1 VRIISAWPRR
11 ENTAITMVL
20 EEGQNH
26 GCDLIYR
33 KGQKVGLHGAFRQTT
48 SLKFHFQKQM
58 ELDENVLCNNQK
70 LQNSKEQKR
79 STSRYRMCHHWAGRG
94 SSENCVSSQ
103 NGFVFFFLISQ
114 YLVKVLEK

>member
-33 KGQKVGLHGAFRQTT
+33 KGQKVGVT
-48 SLKFHFQKQM
+48 
-58 ELDENVLCNNQK
+58 
-70 LQNSKEQKR
+70 
-79 STSRYRMCHHWAGRG
+79 G
-94 SSENCVSSQ
+94 SV
-103 NGFVFFFLISQ
+103 
-114 YLVKVLEK
+114 